1 MGTGTAMRIE
11 LKYVIEDTDRHGNVR
26 LYVRVPGKK
35 KIRIRE
41 RPGTALFMDAY
52 KEAVAGATEALPQHK
67 PSKRGSFRH
76 LCQLYMSASNVEWMR
91 LDPDTRNWQRRALDH
106 ICQTHADK
114 PVALMTSKHVKRLR
128 DELKDTPSQ
137 SQKLL
142 KALRAM
148 FAWANEAEEAD
159 NNPTIGVKAIKFM
172 TEGHHAWTLSE
183 VEQFECRHAIGSK
196 ARLAMGLL
204 LYTSWRREDAVRL
217 GTQHIVEVRKPD
229 GSTEK
234 RIRYRQAKNE
244 HRNPVDMDVPL
255 HPDLAEL
262 IEATPSGHLTFLVT
276 AHGKPFTPAGF
287 GNWFRDRCNE
297 ANLPHC
303 SAHGL
308 RKATA
313 SRLAERGASAHQ
325 IMAWT
330 GLRTLTE
337 AERYTRAA
345 RQAKL
350 ADDALAK
357 LK

>member
-1 MGTGTAMRIE
+1 MVNIK
-11 LKYVIEDTDRHGNVR
+11 LKYLVQDVDRHGNVR
-26 LYVRVPGKK
+26 SYVRLPGKPK
-35 KIRIRE
+35 VRIRGLPGSE
-41 RPGTALFMDAY
+41 EFMAAYQAALARIDSEDKRRQYRRPPKGTFGYLCLAY
-52 KEAVAGATEALPQHK
+52 YDSSEFK
-67 PSKRGSFRH
+67 
-76 LCQLYMSASNVEWMR
+76 R
-91 LDPDTRNWQRRALDH
+91 LDRATQSWQRRALDR
-106 ICQTHADK
+106 ICQVHGDK

-128 DELKDTPSQ
+128 DELKNTPSQ

-148 FAWANEAEEAD
+148 FAWANEAEEAS
-159 NNPTIGVKAIKFM
+159 NNPTVGVKAIKYV
-172 TEGHHAWTLSE
+172 TNGHHAWTLSE
-183 VEQFECRHAIGSK
+183 VEQFERRHKIGTK
-196 ARLAMGLL
+196 ARLAMALL

-217 GTQHIVEVRKPD
+217 GPQHIVEVHNRD

-255 HPDLAEL
+255 HPDLAKI

-297 ANLPHC
+297 AGLPHC

-345 RQAKL
+345 RQATL

>member
-1 MGTGTAMRIE
+1 MRID
-11 LKYVIEDTDRHGNVR
+11 LKYVVEDTDRHGNVR

-41 RPGTALFMDAY
+41 RPGTPAFMDAY
-52 KEAVAGATEALPQHK
+52 NEAISGVKDTPPQHK
-67 PSKRGSFRH
+67 PAKRGSFRY
-76 LCQLYMSASNVEWMR
+76 LCQLYMSADNVEWTR
-91 LDPDTRNWQRRALDH
+91 LDPATRDWQRRALEY
-106 ICQTHADK
+106 ICQAHADK

-128 DELKDTPSQ
+128 DELRDTPSQ

-148 FAWANEAEEAD
+148 FVWANEAEEAD
-159 NNPTIGVKAIKFM
+159 NNPTVGVKAIKFM
-172 TEGHHAWTLSE
+172 TMGHHAWTLSE
-183 VEQFECRHAIGSK
+183 VEQFEKWHPIGTK
-196 ARLAMGLL
+196 ARLAMALL

-217 GTQHIVEVRKPD
+217 GMQHIVEVRKPD
-229 GSTEK
+229 GSIEK

-244 HRNPVDMDVPL
+244 HRNPVHMDVPL
-255 HPDLAEL
+255 HPDLAA
-262 IEATPSGHLTFLVT
+262 IIDATLSNHLTFLVT
-276 AHGKPFTPAGF
+276 AHGKPFTAAGF
-287 GNWFRDRCNE
+287 GNWFRERCNE

-345 RQAKL
+345 RQAML